1 MEHDQ
6 EREKKK
12 LKKHFRNITE
22 MLNSHKPPEKKDLE
36 ACEKLIHKLSE
47 QLSVIDGELVATA
60 REAWKAINSK
70 VTELFVIEKELRK
83 QEQDLKEQI
92 KELNDKVDK
101 LERLVEQ
108 LMTKRDEQATRMKKL
123 ETSMRQVQQ
132 ENEILKV
139 CQIAFSIENI
149 IVNTVLLKN
158 RDQEYP
164 IRSIKQMENILM
176 ARRLNQKYFASREE
190 KLEAKQTW
198 MKLQEEL
205 DWDEE
210 LGKQSLKNVKEE
222 RHGPAHPVVP
232 PKEVKRLLQE
242 LEGKVSTFQTNKSF
256 FTWCLERYEILW
268 KKKDAE
274 KLAKLDFEK
283 KEDAEK
289 LAKHDFED

>member
-6 EREKKK
+6 EREKKE

-22 MLNSHKPPEKKDLE
+22 ALNSHKPPEKKDLE
-36 ACEKLIHKLSE
+36 ACDKLIHKLSE
-47 QLSVIDGELVATA
+47 QLSGLDAELVATA
-60 REAWKAINSK
+60 QETWKAINSK

-108 LMTKRDEQATRMKKL
+108 LMTERKEQATRMKEL

-139 CQIAFSIENI
+139 CQMAFSIENI

-158 RDQEYP
+158 RKQKYQ
-164 IRSIKQMENILM
+164 IRSIKEMKNILM
-176 ARRLNQKYFASREE
+176 AQRPNPKYFADQDE
-190 KLEAKQTW
+190 KSKAEKTW

-205 DWDEE
+205 DWDED
-210 LGKQSLKNVKEE
+210 LGKQSLKNVKIE

-232 PKEVKRLLQE
+232 PEEVKKLFQE
-242 LEGKVSTFQTNKSF
+242 LRGKVLIFQRNKSF
-256 FTWCLERYEILW
+256 FEWCLERYEKLW
-268 KKKDAE
+268 EKEDAE
-274 KLAKLDFEK
+274 KLAKLDFE
-283 KEDAEK
+283 D
-289 LAKHDFED
+289 